1 MKLPLVLVPG
11 LLCDEAVWQPQTTAL
26 AAIADITIADH
37 GLLDSLGAMAEALLT
52 HAPERFA
59 LAGHSM
65 GGRVAFEVIR
75 RAPER
80 VLALAILDSAFA
92 PLPQGA
98 AGEKEIAG
106 RQRLVALARNAG
118 MRFMGQDW
126 LQPMVH
132 PSRRS
137 DRELMNTILDMIE
150 RKTPDHFEAQVRAL
164 LGRPDARP
172 LLSRIAC
179 PTLVLCGRE
188 DSWSPLA
195 QHEEMAELIPASR
208 LVALAECGHMSTLE
222 KPAEVSAA
230 MRQWLRSDLSAGN

>member
-11 LLCDEAVWQPQTTAL
+11 LLCDDAVWQPQTTAL

-80 VLALAILDSAFA
+80 VLALAILDSAYA
-92 PLPQGA
+92 PLPHGA

>member
-11 LLCDEAVWQPQTTAL
+11 LLCDDAVWQPQTTAL
-26 AAIADITIADH
+26 ADIADITIADH
-37 GLLDSLGAMAEALLT
+37 GLLDSLGAMADAILDR
-52 HAPERFA
+52 APARFA
-59 LAGHSM
+59 VAGHSM

-80 VLALAILDSAFA
+80 VTALAILDSGFA

-98 AGEKEIAG
+98 AGEQESAG

-118 MRFMGQDW
+118 MRCMGQDW
-126 LQPMVH
+126 LQAMVH

-150 RKTPDHFEAQVRAL
+150 RKTPEHFEAQVRAL
-164 LGRPDARP
+164 LSRPDARP
-172 LLSRIAC
+172 LLPRIAC

-195 QHEEMAELIPASR
+195 QHEEMAELIRASR

-230 MRQWLRSDLSAGN
+230 MREWLRPDLPAGN

>member
-11 LLCDEAVWQPQTTAL
+11 LLCDDAVWQPQTTAL
-26 AAIADITIADH
+26 ADIADITIADH
-37 GLLDSLGAMAEALLT
+37 GLLDSLDAMAEAILAR
-52 HAPERFA
+52 APERFA

-80 VLALAILDSAFA
+80 VMALAILDSGFA

-98 AGEKEIAG
+98 AGEQEIAG

-126 LQPMVH
+126 LQAMVH
-132 PSRRS
+132 PSRLT
-137 DRELMNTILDMIE
+137 DRVLINSILDMIE

-172 LLSRIAC
+172 LLPRIAC
-179 PTLVLCGRE
+179 PALVLCGRE

-195 QHEEMAELIPASR
+195 QHEEMAELIPVSR

-222 KPAEVSAA
+222 KSAEVSAA
-230 MRQWLRSDLSAGN
+230 MRQWLRPSLSAGN